1 MPVLQILITLVLLI
15 VVLGIVVAMFTPGV
29 GITQGLTAILA
40 ICVVGLFNLLG
51 IYPKSEKLKM
61 VNEILNNDKQKEEE
75 SKDGSN

>member
-1 MPVLQILITLVLLI
+1 MPVLQVLIILVLLI
-15 VVLGIVVAMFTPGV
+15 VSLGIIVAMLTPGV

-61 VNEILNNDKQKEEE
+61 VNEILNNDKSKEKKE
-75 SKDGSN
+75 KQ